1 MMATELDMGLR
12 ACGAAVVVAVG
23 TLCIMSGTARE
34 HPVLGGDAPES
45 IGALEARVAARP
57 NDAQETR
64 TLAQQYLD
72 ARQPGLAIVLIEGAP
87 AAVRNDVRVRHAFA
101 RALIDAGHNGEA
113 LDVEDLVVGTCRPL
127 DDETA
132 SHVGCDAVLLASAMR
147 RVDIL
152 RELLALG
159 VEDAR
164 AQPEASIVAYQNATR
179 GARVA
184 LE

>member
-1 MMATELDMGLR
+1 MGLR
-12 ACGAAVVVAVG
+12 ACGAAVVVAAG
-23 TLCIMSGTARE
+23 MLCIVGGTARE
-34 HPVLGGDAPES
+34 HPVLGSDASAS
-45 IGALEARVAARP
+45 IGGLEARVAACP

-64 TLAQQYLD
+64 TLAQLYLD
-72 ARQPGLAIVLIEGAP
+72 ARQPGLAIVLVEGAP
-87 AAVRNDVRVRHAFA
+87 AEVRNDVRVRHAFA
-101 RALIDAGHNGEA
+101 RALIDEGHNGEA
-113 LDVEDLVVGTCRPL
+113 LVVEELVVGTCHPL
-127 DDETA
+127 EDETA
-132 SHVGCDAVLLASAMR
+132 SPIGCDAVLLASAMR

-164 AQPEASIVAYQNATR
+164 AQPEASLVAYQNATR